1 MNLEWYW
8 AATALFGM
16 SLVFMLV
23 GVPVALAFCAGNLVA
38 AYIFMGGGNGIIQ
51 TVNNGFGSMTSFAL
65 VPIPMFLLMG
75 ELFYHTNL
83 ATRCFNAA
91 DKLLGNLPG
100 RLSYVTLIG
109 GTAFAGPAGS
119 SMGACALLGSLMVPE
134 MAKRGYNKYLS
145 IGPIMGVGGLAV
157 IIPPSALTVLLATL
171 GQTDVGD
178 LLIAGIIPGF
188 VLAVMYGILIWG
200 WTYFDPTAAPQYNA
214 EPVSRQ
220 EKLRLI
226 VVDVLPMVAV
236 IAFSVLIMLTGWATP
251 TEAAALGALSV
262 VVLAACYGEM
272 TWSAWVKS
280 LEGALRITV
289 MSFLIIFGSATFAQI
304 LAFTGASSG
313 LMNWALSFELTPMGM
328 LMIMLA
334 MILFLGCF
342 MDQLSMMLL
351 TAPIFFPLAKTL
363 GFDLTWFGLIMLLAL
378 EIGYTTPPF
387 GLLLFVMKG
396 VAPPETT
403 MKDIYLAAMP
413 FIACVLLLIAI
424 IIVFPPLATWLPMVS
439 H

>member
-1 MNLEWYW
+1 MSLDWYW
-8 AATALFGM
+8 AAAVLFGL
-16 SLVFMLV
+16 SVVFMMM
-23 GVPVALAFCAGNLVA
+23 GIPVAIAFCAGNIVGAVL
-38 AYIFMGGGNGIIQ
+38 FMGGTNGIIQ
-51 TVNNGFGSMTSFAL
+51 TINNGFGSMTTFAL

-75 ELFYHTNL
+75 ELFYHSGL

-91 DKLLGNLPG
+91 DKLLGNIPG

-134 MAKRGYNKYLS
+134 MAKRGYSKYLS

-188 VLAVMYGILIWG
+188 ILAVMYGVLIWA
-200 WTYFDPTAAPQYNA
+200 WTKWDPSAAPQYDAPPVPRA
-214 EPVSRQ
+214 E
-220 EKLRLI
+220 KIRLI
-226 VVDVLPMVAV
+226 FVDVLPMVAV

-262 VVLAACYGEM
+262 VVLAACYRTM

-289 MSFLIIFGSATFAQI
+289 MSFLIIFGSATFANM

-313 LMNWALSFELTPMGM
+313 LMNWALSFDLAPIGM
-328 LMIMLA
+328 VLIMIGV
-334 MILFLGCF
+334 ILFLGCF

-378 EIGYTTPPF
+378 EVGYTTPPF

-396 VAPPETT
+396 VAPPDTT

-413 FIACVLLLIAI
+413 FIACVLILIGVI
-424 IIVFPPLATWLPMVS
+424 MVFPPIATWLPKMS